1 MDLLEKI
8 TEVALKAGADVVG
21 VASMDRFDDFPMQQ
35 NPRYIMPEAKSM
47 IVLGHRT
54 MRGSFRGAEE
64 GTFLSH
70 YPAMGIGYV
79 KKDIVPLTV
88 RAVSCMIEDMGK
100 EAMPIG
106 DHFAWAATE
115 EDGTLKK
122 RFSVPV
128 REGLPA
134 PDVRFS
140 MTDAAYLAG
149 LGEIGYSGQ
158 IIHPKYGP
166 RLIFGCILTELEL
179 PASPII
185 APGTLCNRCKKCCDD
200 CPGGCISKTETETVH
215 LGGYTFEIGK
225 YDAQKC
231 ALASTGSEITE
242 DGSYKASKYSPFY
255 TKPKDVPPFG
265 TGIICAGRGCIRA
278 CMIELEESKKITNLF
293 DAPFR
298 RHPAWEVDWEGYES
312 GRLVNDTVPPNQTVS
327 KVKRNIN
334 DIDE

>member
-128 REGLPA
+128 REGF
-134 PDVRFS
+134 RFLGWADS
-140 MTDAAYLAG
+140 PDAA
-149 LGEIGYSGQ
+149 
-158 IIHPKYGP
+158 
-166 RLIFGCILTELEL
+166 
-179 PASPII
+179 
-185 APGTLCNRCKKCCDD
+185 
-200 CPGGCISKTETETVH
+200 
-215 LGGYTFEIGK
+215 
-225 YDAQKC
+225 DAQYLPGEC
-231 ALASTGSEITE
+231 VLIYSDWTVGALFNYRPDSRADE
-242 DGSYKASKYSPFY
+242 YKDFY
-255 TKPKDVPPFG
+255 VMAALNYDF
-265 TGIICAGRGCIRA
+265 
-278 CMIELEESKKITNLF
+278 
-293 DAPFR
+293 
-298 RHPAWEVDWEGYES
+298 
-312 GRLVNDTVPPNQTVS
+312 
-327 KVKRNIN
+327 
-334 DIDE
+334 